1 MSWNIWIYTSIWKAY
16 NYKHKIFDLVKTYKD
31 IYRLIFLCNIVHQ
44 SLIYKPFGNQTL
56 ENNAEMRI
64 ARLLRD
70 SWFWNPKVC
79 CTEGQKNGNCW
90 CPEHLRFHKFQL
102 GRRGHQWIG
111 LGVYMFTL
119 ISEDTTYWKKSI
131 FTRCWTCQLSNPAID
146 NQWKLF
152 SPKFTDV
159 HPFLLQYLPFTLRDS
174 LPHWQLCSKSNTY
187 FYFHKPMK
195 KVC

>member
-1 MSWNIWIYTSIWKAY
+1 
-16 NYKHKIFDLVKTYKD
+16 
-31 IYRLIFLCNIVHQ
+31 
-44 SLIYKPFGNQTL
+44 
-56 ENNAEMRI
+56 MRI

-79 CTEGQKNGNCW
+79 CTEGQKNGKCW

-102 GRRGHQWIG
+102 GRWGHQWIG

-131 FTRCWTCQLSNPAID
+131 FKRCWTCQLSNPAID

-174 LPHWQLCSKSNTY
+174 LPHWQLCSKFSKHIFLFSQTNEKSVLIDVSLTMIKSQTRPKECD
-187 FYFHKPMK
+187 FSTD
-195 KVC
+195 

>member
-1 MSWNIWIYTSIWKAY
+1 MCIMSWNIWIYTSIWKAY

-102 GRRGHQWIG
+102 GRWGHQWIG
-111 LGVYMFTL
+111 LGVYMLTL
-119 ISEDTTYWKKSI
+119 ISEDTTYWNKSI
-131 FTRCWTCQLSNPAID
+131 FKRSWTYQLSNQLTNENYSAQ
-146 NQWKLF
+146 NSQM
-152 SPKFTDV
+152 ST
-159 HPFLLQYLPFTLRDS
+159 PFYFNTF
-174 LPHWQLCSKSNTY
+174 LPHSETVSQANG
-187 FYFHKPMK
+187 F
-195 KVC
+195 V